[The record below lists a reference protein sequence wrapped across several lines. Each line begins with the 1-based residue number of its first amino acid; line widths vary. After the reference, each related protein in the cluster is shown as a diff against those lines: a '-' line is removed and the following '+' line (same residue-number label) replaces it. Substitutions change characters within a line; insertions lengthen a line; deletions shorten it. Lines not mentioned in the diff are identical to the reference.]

1 MSDNLGEQLLIH
13 HTKDSYGDT
22 FSGDLLEQYKL
33 YVQSADNV
41 SARRVSSGRYLLAV
55 NVALVAS
62 YGLQLATIGP
72 VLLLLPVAVVGILVS
87 LLSHQ
92 IIKSHRNLVDVKF
105 KVIHELE
112 QHLPVALYTYERRL
126 ANEGPSKRYQPIS
139 EIEQWVHLVF
149 GVLHA
154 VAVVAI
160 FLFFAITFDG
170 FQIK

>member
-1 MSDNLGEQLLIH
+1 MSDNSDEQRLIH
-13 HTKDSYGDT
+13 HTKDSYGVT

-62 YGLQLATIGP
+62 YGFQLATVGQ
-72 VLLLLPVAVVGILVS
+72 VLLLLPVAMVGILVS
-87 LLSHQ
+87 LLSHH

-112 QHLPVALYTYERRL
+112 QHLPAALYTYERRL
-126 ANEGPSKRYQPIS
+126 ANEGTRKRYQPIS
-139 EIEQWVHLVF
+139 ETEQWVHLVF
-149 GVLHA
+149 CALHSGA
-154 VAVVAI
+154 V
-160 FLFFAITFDG
+160 FLSLAITFGG